1 MQGVMAST
9 FDLTGD
15 NRIFCGADYGL
26 GLTLKDGT
34 GTAINLTGAT
44 LASQI
49 RKTQASDTI
58 LASFTAT
65 ITDAAAGKVTL
76 SIPATT
82 TATLPATASDNFW
95 KYDILYTKSGTKIRI
110 LEGDVE
116 VDGAVTR

>member
-1 MQGVMAST
+1 MAAT
-9 FDLTGD
+9 FNLTGD

-26 GLTLKDGT
+26 GLTLKDGS

-49 RKTQASDTI
+49 RKTQASDTV

-65 ITDAAAGKVTL
+65 ITDAAAGKVAL
-76 SIPATT
+76 SIPAAT
-82 TATLPATASDNFW
+82 TATLPPTPDSSYW
-95 KYDILYTKSGTKIRI
+95 KYDILYTKSGTMIRI

-116 VDGAVTR
+116 VDAAVTRS